1 MKIIGAIQGDVQGD
15 FFHSLGDHE
24 EDQHHA
30 PADFDYDDAIGRIQ
44 AAEAGLQQ
52 VPTNTLA
59 VAQNQVD
66 IDANETSI
74 EENENSIAAN
84 VAAIEENENNIT
96 GLATDL
102 GVIQEFFEED
112 AQGALTGNIAHETNN
127 EVVIENLRAVES
139 AQGTDPEDGGP
150 RGFLLTTGYCTEK
163 LELIDDGRVSA
174 TFKAD
179 DPAESDDSKLYWTYR
194 FGAKDGETGAD
205 RHEHDGLL
213 LEHGREDASGAVR
226 PFVQQTDLQQVEL
239 SCSKDKPN
247 LKILARTKNNDSSIV
262 EIIKDENNFLK
273 MTSEGTVQA
282 GQFEADVMYMKDG
295 LGDERAVMDSDALLF
310 FNTDPN
316 AQYDNW
322 AFKFG
327 PNGPEPAASAPVAGD
342 PSRTHASQMGSAVH
356 DPVVQLHKLKANHIP
371 VYLQANVTANDLPTG
386 HGLDCPFA
394 LEQRRF
400 GRARRVPLR
409 QRRLGRRGCTGT
421 HAHCGL

>member
-30 PADFDYDDAIGRIQ
+30 PADFDYDDAGCGSR
-44 AAEAGLQQ
+44 
-52 VPTNTLA
+52 
-59 VAQNQVD
+59 VATSPYQHTRHCPKRGKHYHKRKRHYY
-66 IDANETSI
+66 NET
-74 EENENSIAAN
+74 
-84 VAAIEENENNIT
+84 AIEENDNSIAVNAAAVAANEDDIT
-96 GLATDL
+96 NLATDL
-102 GVIQEFFEED
+102 GGVQEFFEE
-112 AQGALTGNIAHETNN
+112 GANDVLTGKMRHDTKHQI
-127 EVVIENLRAVES
+127 VVENLRAVES
-139 AQGTDPEDGGP
+139 AQGTDPEDGEP

-163 LELIDDGRVSA
+163 LQLLDDGRVTS

-179 DPAESDDSKLYWTYR
+179 DPAENDDSKLFWTYR

-295 LGDERAVMDSDALLF
+295 IGDERAVMNSDALLF

-316 AQYDNW
+316 PQYDNW

-327 PNGPEPAASAPVAGD
+327 PNGPEPAASAPPPATC
-342 PSRTHASQMGSAVH
+342 PTARCSCTSLNPTTSRST
-356 DPVVQLHKLKANHIP
+356 
-371 VYLQANVTANDLPTG
+371 
-386 HGLDCPFA
+386 C
-394 LEQRRF
+394 RR
-400 GRARRVPLR
+400 
-409 QRRLGRRGCTGT
+409 T
-421 HAHCGL
+421 